1 MHARFPLAAATK
13 QFGSKRVVITDSN
26 GRNQFHGAHIYVMV
40 GREQVTRNT
49 NLKAALGRHCV
60 ALDGG
65 KELRGAAGCVAV
77 GLPLRKPCLS
87 DRSRR
92 LRHAGVSCV
101 TCIGRA

>member
-1 MHARFPLAAATK
+1 MCARFPLDAATK

-26 GRNQFHGAHIYVMV
+26 GQNQFHGAHIYVMV

-49 NLKAALGRHCV
+49 NLDGRALRRHCV

-77 GLPLRKPCLS
+77 GLPPRKPSLS

-92 LRHAGVSCV
+92 LRHAVVS
-101 TCIGRA
+101 